1 MWIGSGH
8 VLLSPFPA
16 RFSRFCMRLSLLLGC
31 RTLVGLLAVLSVPL
45 PAIEIATGSM
55 LGPRYKQDRFYVRS
69 GSSSTWDLTYGGRA
83 YRSKVR
89 GSLALIRVAQGLFDD
104 EWMRERDYDP
114 DANTD
119 RLIEQLDIY
128 KEHGVG
134 GIVVGLQGSNPFY
147 SIESNG
153 VDRGPSA
160 DLGEKAGALVSAYR
174 RDGSLKEDWMLRLEK
189 LIKAAD
195 RRGMVVCLILFQ
207 QDQDE
212 ALESTQAIANAAGNI
227 ARHLIKIDARNVIVD
242 VADAWD
248 EPEGRWDHRRFIPRY
263 VESLIRAVRDEF
275 QHASFSLPIGASS
288 GSGMLYPLSLA
299 QLCDV
304 VLLQGNG
311 RSASDKLARA
321 QQFKNY
327 GRPVLMVS
335 DSNSAA
341 SAAADLDRERA
352 IAEAY
357 LERASGWSYV
367 PTRIADAF
375 PFSYEPADS
384 VARSD
389 NAPHAAY
396 FRAVLEQI
404 ARVVL
409 RRPPSTAKRG
419 GR

>member
-1 MWIGSGH
+1 
-8 VLLSPFPA
+8 
-16 RFSRFCMRLSLLLGC
+16 MRLSLLLGC
-31 RTLVGLLAVLSVPL
+31 RSLVGLLAMLSAPL

-69 GSSSTWDLTYGGRA
+69 GPSSNWDLTYGGSA
-83 YRSKVR
+83 YRRKVR
-89 GSLALIRVAQGLFDD
+89 GSLALIRVAQGLFND
-104 EWMRERDYDP
+104 EWMRERDFDP

-119 RLIEQLDIY
+119 GLIDQLDTY
-128 KEHGVG
+128 KRHGVS

-147 SIESNG
+147 SMDANG
-153 VDRGPSA
+153 VARGSSA
-160 DLGEKAGALVSAYR
+160 DLGERAGALVSAYR
-174 RDGSLKEDWMLRLEK
+174 RDGSLKADWLLRLDR
-189 LIKAAD
+189 LIEAAD
-195 RRGMVVCLILFQ
+195 KRGMIVCLILFQ

-212 ALESTQAIANAAGNI
+212 ALESTEAIANAASNI
-227 ARHLIKIDARNVIVD
+227 ARHLIETDARNVIVD

-275 QHASFSLPIGASS
+275 QHAAFSLPIGASS

-311 RSASDKLARA
+311 RDASHKLARA
-321 QQFKNY
+321 QQFKSY
-327 GRPVLMVS
+327 ARPVLMVS
-335 DSNSAA
+335 DSNSVAA
-341 SAAADLDRERA
+341 AMADLDRERA

-357 LERASGWSYV
+357 LERASGWSFV
-367 PTRIADAF
+367 PTQMADAF
-375 PFSYEPADS
+375 PFSYRPADS
-384 VARSD
+384 VAGASS
-389 NAPHAAY
+389 APYAAY

-404 ARVVL
+404 AKVVL